1 MVKKSRPTIKSKKP
15 RQAPAEWQDAVDAS
29 AANEPADENDGTGI
43 AYENGVPYVI
53 EKLTLE
59 EKAEAGQHLGELN
72 IDLRE
77 LEQDG
82 RNAASAQRKKVKELK
97 KKIADLS
104 QEAFEGLRKAS
115 TQKNLPLTQPPAN
128 APEPQA
134 EA

>member
-1 MVKKSRPTIKSKKP
+1 MPKKSPTTKSKKP

-29 AANEPADENDGTGI
+29 QANEPAAENDGTGVVF
-43 AYENGVPYVI
+43 ENGKPYVI

-59 EKAEAGQHLGELN
+59 EQAAAGHRLGELN
-72 IDLRE
+72 IELRE
-77 LEQDG
+77 LELDG
-82 RNAASAQRKKVKELK
+82 ARTATTQRKNVKALK

-104 QEAFEGLRKAS
+104 QEAFDGLRKAS
-115 TQKNLPLTQPPAN
+115 TQKNLPHTEPR

>member
-1 MVKKSRPTIKSKKP
+1 MAKKAPTTKSKKP
-15 RQAPAEWQDAVDAS
+15 RRQAPAEWQAAVDAS
-29 AANEPADENDGTGI
+29 QANEPEDDNDGTGI

-59 EKAEAGQHLGELN
+59 EQAAAGHRLGELN
-72 IDLRE
+72 IELRE
-77 LEQDG
+77 LELDG
-82 RNAASAQRKKVKELK
+82 ARTASTQRKNVKALK

-104 QEAFEGLRKAS
+104 QEAFDGLRKAG
-115 TQKNLPLTQPPAN
+115 TQKNLPHTEPR